1 MDWKQRALEVFDV
14 EKPEHFGNY
23 QHCCECAEH
32 DQELSAFDV
41 NSIGLEQ
48 LGNPGWDPLCFS
60 HPEGMVY
67 YLPALIRITLDT
79 ISNPSERYLDQF
91 LFHLIKDGPG
101 NSFVTVCSNEQRQF
115 VADFLAYLIEHYTAE
130 VNEDQMTSEDI
141 FKAHDIWNVDSGN
154 G

>member
-1 MDWKQRALEVFDV
+1 MDWKQRALEIFDV
-14 EKPEHFGNY
+14 AKPEHFGNY

-32 DQELSAFDV
+32 DQTLSEFDR

-60 HPEGMVY
+60 QPEGLVY

-79 ISNPSERYLDQF
+79 ISTPRERYLDQF

-101 NSFVTVCSNEQRQF
+101 NTFVEACSHEQKQF
-115 VADFLAYLIEHYTAE
+115 VADFLAYLIEYHTDE
-130 VNEDQMTSEDI
+130 LGEDTMTSQDVL
-141 FKAHDIWNVDSGN
+141 KAHEIWSV
-154 G
+154 